1 MAAVQFQVVE
11 AMILF
16 GVNNVILVFNGATQ
30 AAQVATEIFD
40 DDHNAV
46 IDKSYAE
53 LQEDFKAFSSLTVAN
68 G

>member
-16 GVNNVILVFNGATQ
+16 GVNNVLLFNGATQ